1 VGGRRFARFA
11 DRLGSIE
18 IFVRGETLRVI
29 GGLLMVSG
37 WAIAV
42 AALAL
47 LSGLGARFGFV
58 AAGLGVEV
66 LGLGVLA
73 QFYRGAQ
80 MLESRQD
87 EGRV

>member
-1 VGGRRFARFA
+1 M
-11 DRLGSIE
+11 
-18 IFVRGETLRVI
+18 RVI

-47 LSGLGARFGFV
+47 LSGLAARFGFV

-80 MLESRQD
+80 MPESGQTD
-87 EGRV
+87 YEQAEGRV